1 MVAPVDIPPVVPPG
15 ATFEFGRSPFH
26 AKGVLYE
33 GTQTFFEKNVPGG
46 FARLVETIGPGPLAD
61 FINRDFIASN
71 WYDVL
76 PAPALIVYEAE
87 TMGLSVDE
95 YLHRRTQWQVEQDT
109 GGVYRV
115 LLKVVSA
122 RKVADRLPILV
133 SQMFDFCELKVE
145 RPADKQRIAHF
156 GGVPE
161 TLEPWLRVS
170 LRLYTEHV
178 LTRAGARSVDFQLLD
193 TRPEPPREGVARVR
207 LAFDVT
213 FE

>member
-1 MVAPVDIPPVVPPG
+1 MVEPVDIPPVVPSG
-15 ATFEFGRSPFH
+15 ATFEFGQSPFRV
-26 AKGVLYE
+26 KGVLYE

-61 FINRDFIASN
+61 FINRDFIASS

-76 PAPALIVYEAE
+76 PAPALIVYEAKA
-87 TMGLSVDE
+87 MDLPVDA
-95 YLHRRTQWQVEQDT
+95 YLHKRTQWQVEQDT

-122 RKVADRLPILV
+122 RKVSDRLPILV
-133 SQMFDFCELKVE
+133 SQMFDFCELEVE
-145 RPADKQRIAHF
+145 RPADKERIAHF

-161 TLEPWLRVS
+161 TLEAWFRVS

-178 LTRAGARSVDFQLLD
+178 LTRAGAQAVDFQFLD
-193 TRPEPPREGVARVR
+193 TEPEPPREGVARVR
-207 LAFDVT
+207 LGFSVT